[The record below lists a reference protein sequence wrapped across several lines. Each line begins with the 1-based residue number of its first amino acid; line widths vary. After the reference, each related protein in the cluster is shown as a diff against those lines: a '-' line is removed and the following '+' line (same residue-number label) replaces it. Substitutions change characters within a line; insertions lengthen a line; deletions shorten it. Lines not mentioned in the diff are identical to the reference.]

1 MIISQTPV
9 RVSFF
14 GGGTDFPEYF
24 NRSGGAVL
32 STTIDKFVYLSV
44 NYLSNFFDYRIKVS
58 YSKTE
63 LVNDINDIEH
73 PAVRASLKHLG
84 ITSNIEIN
92 YFSNLPARTGLGTSS
107 SFVVGL
113 LHALYAYQRKMVSA
127 RRLAEEAVYVERVLI
142 PENVGYQDQF
152 AAAFGG
158 LNYITFHDRDQ
169 TQVEKVIC
177 SQRSLE
183 MLQDNLLL
191 FYTGMQRYSDA
202 LQEKHVSGIDKNLE
216 ALNVMS
222 GLAARGRDILCGSI
236 ENHAEF
242 GRLLDEGW
250 QLKKNIGSGVSNP
263 EIDDM
268 YSRAIKAGAVGG
280 KLLGAG
286 GGGFLL
292 LYVEP
297 EKQDSV
303 RSALSELLEVNF
315 SFENNGSHIIFYDP
329 EKLGNPGDEEG
340 RGGSM
345 YSQ

>member
-24 NRSGGAVL
+24 NRYGGAVL

-73 PAVRASLKHLG
+73 PAVRACLKHLG

-113 LHALYAYQRKMVSA
+113 LHALYAYQGRMVSA
-127 RRLAEEAVYVERVLI
+127 RRLAKEAVYVERVLI
-142 PENVGYQDQF
+142 PENVGYQDQY

-158 LNYITFHDRDQ
+158 LNYISFRDRDE
-169 TQVEKVIC
+169 TNVEKVVC
-177 SQRSLE
+177 SKRTYQA
-183 MLQDNLLL
+183 LQDNLLL
-191 FYTGMQRYSDA
+191 FYTGIQRYSDTI
-202 LQEKHVSGIDKNLE
+202 QEKHVSGIDKNLE
-216 ALNVMS
+216 ALDALA
-222 GLAARGRDILCGSI
+222 GLAERGRDILCGSI
-236 ENHAEF
+236 DDLTLF

-250 QLKKNIGSGVSNP
+250 KLKKNIGSGVSNP
-263 EIDDM
+263 EIDSM
-268 YSRAIKAGAVGG
+268 YSRAIKAGALGG

-297 EKQDSV
+297 EKQGSV
-303 RSALSELLEVNF
+303 RAALPKLLEVNF
-315 SFENNGSHIIFYDP
+315 SFENNGSHVIFYDP
-329 EKLGNPGDEEG
+329 EKLGKPGG
-340 RGGSM
+340 
-345 YSQ
+345 Q

>member
-24 NRSGGAVL
+24 NRHGGAVL

-63 LVNDINDIEH
+63 LVNDIKDIEH
-73 PAVRASLKHLG
+73 PAVRACLQHLG
-84 ITSNIEIN
+84 ITSNVEIN

-113 LHALYAYQRKMVSA
+113 LHALYAYQGRMVSA

-142 PENVGYQDQF
+142 PENVGYQDQY

-158 LNYITFHDRDQ
+158 LNYISFQDQ
-169 TQVEKVIC
+169 DDARVEKVVC
-177 SQRSLE
+177 PQRILRR
-183 MLQDNLLL
+183 LQDNLLL
-191 FYTGMQRYSDA
+191 FYTGIQRYSDSI
-202 LQEKHVSGIDKNLE
+202 QKKHISGIDKNLE
-216 ALNVMS
+216 NLNAMA
-222 GLAARGRDILCGSI
+222 GLAERGRDILCGSVDDPGQ
-236 ENHAEF
+236 F

-268 YSRAIKAGAVGG
+268 YSRALGAGALGG

-292 LYVEP
+292 LYVDP
-297 EKQDSV
+297 EKQSPV
-303 RSALSELLEVNF
+303 RSALSDLLEVSFN
-315 SFENNGSHIIFYDP
+315 FENNGSHVIFYDP
-329 EKLGNPGDEEG
+329 EKLGNPGG
-340 RGGSM
+340 
-345 YSQ
+345 Q

>member
-24 NRSGGAVL
+24 NRYGGAVL

-73 PAVRASLKHLG
+73 PAVRACLKHLG

-113 LHALYAYQRKMVSA
+113 LHALYAYRGRMVSA
-127 RRLAEEAVYVERVLI
+127 ERLAEEAVYLERVLI
-142 PENVGYQDQF
+142 PENVGYQDQY

-158 LNYITFHDRDQ
+158 LNYISFRDRDE
-169 TQVEKVIC
+169 TKVEKVVC
-177 SQRSLE
+177 SQRSLRT
-183 MLQDNLLL
+183 LQDNSLL
-191 FYTGMQRYSDA
+191 FYTGIQRYSDSI
-202 LQEKHVSGIDKNLE
+202 QEKHVSGINKNLKSLD
-216 ALNVMS
+216 ALV
-222 GLAARGRDILCGSI
+222 GLAERGRDILCGPI
-236 ENHAEF
+236 ADLEQF
-242 GRLLDEGW
+242 GKLLDEGW

-268 YSRAIKAGAVGG
+268 YSRAVKAGALGG

-292 LYVEP
+292 LYVVP
-297 EKQDSV
+297 ERQSSV
-303 RSALSELLEVNF
+303 RSVLSTLLEVSF
-315 SFENNGSHIIFYDP
+315 SFENNGSHLIFYDP
-329 EKLGNPGDEEG
+329 EKLGNPGGE
-340 RGGSM
+340 
-345 YSQ
+345 

>member
-9 RVSFF
+9 RISFF

-24 NRSGGAVL
+24 KRSGGAVL
-32 STTIDKFVYLSV
+32 STAIDKFVYLSV

-113 LHALYAYQRKMVSA
+113 LHSLYAYRRKMVSA
-127 RRLAEEAVYVERVLI
+127 RQLAEEAVYVERVLI
-142 PENVGYQDQF
+142 PENVGYQDQY
-152 AAAFGG
+152 AAAYGG
-158 LNYITFHDRDQ
+158 LNYISFRDRDSVR
-169 TQVEKVIC
+169 VEKVVC
-177 SQRSLE
+177 SEQSLRR
-183 MLQDNLLL
+183 LQDNLLL
-191 FYTGMQRYSDA
+191 FYTGIQRYSDA
-202 LQEKHVSGIDKNLE
+202 IQKKHVSGIEKNLE
-216 ALNVMS
+216 SLDALA
-222 GLAARGRDILCGSI
+222 GLARRGRDILCGSTDDL
-236 ENHAEF
+236 NQF

-268 YSRAIKAGAVGG
+268 YTRAIQAGALGG

-292 LYVEP
+292 LYVAP
-297 EKQDSV
+297 ERQSSV
-303 RSALSELLEVNF
+303 RSALSELLEVTF
-315 SFENNGSHIIFYDP
+315 SFENNGSHVIFYDP
-329 EKLGNPGDEEG
+329 EKLGNPGEKA
-340 RGGSM
+340 
-345 YSQ
+345 

>member
-24 NRSGGAVL
+24 NRYGGAVL

-63 LVNDINDIEH
+63 LVNNIKDIEH
-73 PAVRASLKHLG
+73 PAVRACLEHLG

-113 LHALYAYQRKMVSA
+113 LQALYAYQGRMVSA
-127 RRLAEEAVYVERVLI
+127 RKLAEEAIYVERVLI
-142 PENVGYQDQF
+142 PENVGYQDQY

-158 LNYITFHDRDQ
+158 MNYITFRDRDEAR
-169 TQVEKVIC
+169 VEKVVS
-177 SQRSLE
+177 SQQVLKV
-183 MLQDNLLL
+183 LQGNLKL
-191 FYTGMQRYSDA
+191 FYTGIQRYSDSI
-202 LQEKHVSGIDKNLE
+202 QKKHVAGIDNNLP
-216 ALNVMS
+216 ALDSLSDLASRGWDCLS
-222 GLAARGRDILCGSI
+222 GSLEDLD
-236 ENHAEF
+236 EF
-242 GRLLDEGW
+242 GHLLDKGW
-250 QLKKNIGSGVSNP
+250 QLKKSIGKGVSNP

-268 YSRAIKAGAVGG
+268 YSGAIKAGALGG

-292 LYVEP
+292 LYVP
-297 EKQDSV
+297 PDKLSSV
-303 RSALSELLEVNF
+303 RSTLSGLLEVSFN
-315 SFENNGSHIIFYDP
+315 FENNGSHIIFYDP
-329 EKLGNPGDEEG
+329 EKLGHPGKE
-340 RGGSM
+340 S
-345 YSQ
+345 

>member
-24 NRSGGAVL
+24 NRYGGAVL

-63 LVNDINDIEH
+63 LLNDVNDIEH
-73 PAVRASLKHLG
+73 PAVKACLKHLD

-113 LHALYAYQRKMVSA
+113 LHALYAYRGRMVSP
-127 RRLAEEAVYVERVLI
+127 RRLAEEAVFVERVLI
-142 PENVGYQDQF
+142 PENVGYQDQY

-158 LNYITFHDRDQ
+158 LNYISFRDRDEAR
-169 TQVEKVIC
+169 VEKVIC
-177 SQRSLE
+177 SQKSLRI
-183 MLQDNLLL
+183 LQDNLLL
-191 FYTGMQRYSDA
+191 FYTGIQRYSDSI
-202 LQEKHVSGIDKNLE
+202 QQKHVSGINENLKSLE
-216 ALNVMS
+216 ALS
-222 GLAARGRDILCGSI
+222 DLALRGRDCLRGPLKDLDM
-236 ENHAEF
+236 F
-242 GRLLDEGW
+242 GRLLGEGW
-250 QLKKNIGSGVSNP
+250 KLKKNIGSGVTNP
-263 EIDDM
+263 EIDNM
-268 YSRAIKAGAVGG
+268 YNRAIDAGALGG

-292 LYVEP
+292 LYAEP
-297 EKQDSV
+297 GRQSSV
-303 RSALSELLEVNF
+303 RSALSELLEVSF
-315 SFENNGSHIIFYDP
+315 SFENNGSHVIFYDP
-329 EKLGNPGDEEG
+329 EKLGNPGENA
-340 RGGSM
+340 
-345 YSQ
+345 